1 MPLSFTA
8 DAILDK
14 FIEGWESL
22 VLYPYDDAIAPV
34 NGKYR
39 EWTGGPVKG
48 TLTIGYGHTDAAGL
62 PKIVPGMRLT
72 EQEAVNLLEKDLAPV
87 IKYTNEHCH
96 AAITKGQFRAL
107 VSFGFNCGEGNE
119 QNLLNRINNG
129 NFDEARAAFD
139 LYIKPEYARK
149 GLQRR
154 RDAEQVLWDMQEGPL
169 EQQRPLDIPK
179 EPVHHTAEVEPV
191 RPELVPVVPVGGN
204 QTPSPYS
211 HSAPTGPMAAA
222 ILGLGGV
229 IGALIASLYAW
240 FTHIFGG

>member
-1 MPLSFTA
+1 MTLTFRA
-8 DAILDK
+8 DPILDK

-22 VLYPYDDAIAPV
+22 VLYPYDDARPPV

-39 EWTGGPVKG
+39 EWLGEPVQG

-62 PKIVPGMRLT
+62 PKIVQGMRLT

-87 IKYTNEHCH
+87 IKYTNEHCQRP
-96 AAITKGQFRAL
+96 ITYGQFRAL

-119 QNLLNRINNG
+119 QNLINRINLG
-129 NFDEARAAFD
+129 KFDEARAAFD
-139 LYIKPEYARK
+139 LYINPPYARV

-154 RDAEQVLWDMQEGPL
+154 RDAEQGLWDMAESPTPDR
-169 EQQRPLDIPK
+169 RPIDIPT

-191 RPELVPVVPVGGN
+191 HPPFQDVPVGGN
-204 QTPSPYS
+204 QFPSPYS
-211 HSAPTGPMAAA
+211 HSAPTGPLAAA
-222 ILGLGGV
+222 LIGLGG
-229 IGALIASLYAW
+229 IFGAMVMSFIAW